1 MCLENAWRGA
11 GPVGSP
17 SRSSSGITSWRFLI
31 YRLYLQ
37 RQTPSKT
44 WGMICLLDTS
54 FSGDENWFWLY
65 PMDRDGYNSYLMQ
78 TLRLRLKRRVVGKVT
93 APVVRIGQ
101 GNFNVTNML
110 AIRYASEIPCT
121 SNLSHERMPRKILLK
136 FCTIYKLTFKKKNL
150 HICVSQGAILN
161 VQLLFL

>member
-1 MCLENAWRGA
+1 
-11 GPVGSP
+11 
-17 SRSSSGITSWRFLI
+17 
-31 YRLYLQ
+31 
-37 RQTPSKT
+37 
-44 WGMICLLDTS
+44 
-54 FSGDENWFWLY
+54 
-65 PMDRDGYNSYLMQ
+65 MDRDGYNSYLMQ
-78 TLRLRLKRRVVGKVT
+78 TLRLRLRRRVVGKVT